1 MRMILTA
8 VWVAFMWSVV
18 PSGTRTLSFESFSSA
33 ALAEEKETKGGASK
47 EEAAAGEDVKEV
59 ESDVGGQGIF
69 ARAWNGGFIVF
80 SVLMILIIMS
90 VATWAVVITKYL
102 FLKRLTEDSEAFVK
116 SFWDSRSLNE
126 LNGKLNDFPASAT
139 KEVFRTGYAELVK
152 ASQLREQTVALGVAV
167 SATVENMTRALAKA
181 KLIEKKK
188 MEKYLPILAIS
199 ASAAPFIGLFGTV
212 WGIMG
217 AFEGIARTGS
227 ASLAAVAPGISE
239 ALIATAFG
247 LAAAIPAVVGYNI
260 AGGMIRTILVHIDG
274 FSADFLNIVERYLV
288 SDRAS
293 NKSSSPVAT
302 TSPDRI

>member
-1 MRMILTA
+1 
-8 VWVAFMWSVV
+8 
-18 PSGTRTLSFESFSSA
+18 
-33 ALAEEKETKGGASK
+33 
-47 EEAAAGEDVKEV
+47 
-59 ESDVGGQGIF
+59 
-69 ARAWNGGFIVF
+69 
-80 SVLMILIIMS
+80 
-90 VATWAVVITKYL
+90 
-102 FLKRLTEDSEAFVK
+102 LKRLTDDSEAFIK

-152 ASQLREQTVALGVAV
+152 ASQLREQTVALGIAV
-167 SATVENMTRALAKA
+167 SATVENMTRALLKA

-188 MEKYLPILAIS
+188 MEKYLPVLAIS

-247 LAAAIPAVVGYNI
+247 LAAAIPAVIGYNL
-260 AGGMIRTILVHIDG
+260 AGGMIRTVLVHIDG